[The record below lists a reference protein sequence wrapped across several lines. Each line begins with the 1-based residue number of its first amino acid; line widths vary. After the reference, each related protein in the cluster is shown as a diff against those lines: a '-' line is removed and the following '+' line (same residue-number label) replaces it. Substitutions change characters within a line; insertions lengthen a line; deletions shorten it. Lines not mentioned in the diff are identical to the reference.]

1 MRPGTC
7 KVADNLGAIIEYVDH
22 PGHTPNDG
30 GNDDNRGGV
39 DNSSIS
45 PGEHR

>member
-22 PGHTPNDG
+22 PGHTPNDS
-30 GNDDNRGGV
+30 GNDDNRGGA
-39 DNSSIS
+39 DNSIS
-45 PGEHR
+45 TGEH